1 MSGPLRILGLGGSV
15 RAESLN
21 RQMLEMMLGF
31 AQEYGAE
38 IDLADVHTMNL
49 PIHNPELPRD
59 EQPAQLLHLIERMKW
74 ADGFIIASPTYL
86 GSLSGAVKNTL
97 DSLHVAHGEPRV
109 YFDGR
114 PVALA
119 SLGFHGQVNVINSL
133 AFVTRVM
140 GATVIPESVTIS
152 IDEEH
157 YNPDIIHEAAA
168 QQQMRHTV
176 AQLLAWTGD
185 LREPRV

>member
-1 MSGPLRILGLGGSV
+1 MSGPLRILGLGGSI
-15 RAESLN
+15 RADSLN
-21 RQMLEMMLGF
+21 RQMLEMMLIF
-31 AQEYGAE
+31 AREYGAE
-38 IDLADVHTMNL
+38 TDLADVHAMNL
-49 PIHNPELPRD
+49 PIHNPEIPR
-59 EQPAQLLHLIERMKW
+59 EQQPAQLLWLIERMKW

-140 GATVIPESVTIS
+140 GATVIPEAVTIS
-152 IDEEH
+152 VDDEH
-157 YNPDIIHEAAA
+157 YDPAIVHEAPA

-176 AQLLAWTGD
+176 VQLLAWAND
-185 LREPRV
+185 LRGE

>member
-1 MSGPLRILGLGGSV
+1 MNDTLRILGIGGSV
-15 RAESLN
+15 RAGSMN
-21 RQMLEMMLGF
+21 RQVLEMML
-31 AQEYGAE
+31 AYARSYGAE
-38 IDLADVHTMNL
+38 TDMAAMNDLRL
-49 PIHNPELPRD
+49 PIHNPEIPR
-59 EQPAQLLHLIERMKW
+59 EQQPQQLLQLIERMKW

-119 SLGFHGQVNVINSL
+119 SFGFHGQVNVINSL

-140 GATVIPESVTIS
+140 GATVIPEAVTIS
-152 IDEEH
+152 ADEEH
-157 YNPDIIHEAAA
+157 FDPEIIHEDAA
-168 QQQMRHTV
+168 QQQMRRTV
-176 AQLLAWTGD
+176 TQLLAWTAD
-185 LREPRV
+185 LRRS